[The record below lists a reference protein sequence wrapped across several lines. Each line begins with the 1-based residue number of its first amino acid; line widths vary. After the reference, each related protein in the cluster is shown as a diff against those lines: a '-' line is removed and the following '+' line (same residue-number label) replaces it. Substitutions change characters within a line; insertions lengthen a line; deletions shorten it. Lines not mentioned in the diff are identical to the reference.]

1 MKKIISSLAVLALSV
16 PAFAQDTKALESRIE
31 ALELSRDLNWVKL
44 GGSLETRYDYI
55 DYERNKAY
63 TLNAAAV
70 DKGGRNDSYYRMWA
84 NINMEAKPSDRLTFF
99 GRLSMAKYFSVLGSN
114 GEPGSAFAD
123 LADGQATNR
132 SFLFMERAFVNY
144 SIDKNWTFTM
154 GRLPTIDGPNKHIA
168 LNQQIMGNYPTLAYS
183 AILDGFALTHATQPT
198 SDSVLRTKLIYTPL
212 QSVNYQGTGSS
223 NLRDANGDQIRTS
236 SDFVSLLVEYEKYN
250 ASWFKKNMTIF
261 QALHGEQNPFYSPAE
276 EDAGGAGVDNDG
288 SDLYVS
294 VNRFVLYT
302 DFEKIAGTN
311 FDLAAQVMFS
321 QVRSRGSFIN
331 GPLAAGTGNVG
342 WGTDKRSDNQSGY
355 ASVITARYQ
364 LDIASLN
371 RPKVGVEWFH
381 ASKDAYVYD
390 AANVNPINMYGSQD
404 ADVYHFFYN
413 HTFDGGLALNT
424 GYMFRQQN
432 SIRGFSN
439 VLGANQKADNFDQN
453 IYASLLATF

>member
-1 MKKIISSLAVLALSV
+1 MKKFISSLAVLALTA

-55 DYERNKAY
+55 DYERNKGY
-63 TLNAAAV
+63 SLNGAAV
-70 DKGGRNDSYYRMWA
+70 NKGGRNDSYYRMWA
-84 NINMEAKPSDRLTFF
+84 NVNMEAKPSDRLTFF

-114 GEPGSAFAD
+114 GQPTTDFAD
-123 LADGQATNR
+123 LGDGQNMNR

-183 AILDGFALTHATQPT
+183 AILDGFALTYATQPT
-198 SDSVLRTKLIYTPL
+198 TDSVLRTKLIYTPL
-212 QSVNYQGTGSS
+212 QNVNYAGTGSS
-223 NLRDANGDQIRTS
+223 NLKDGNGDSIRTS

-261 QALHGEQNPFYSPAE
+261 QALRGEQTPFYQPPFDDGNPVTE
-276 EDAGGAGVDNDG
+276 TTG

-311 FDLAAQVMFS
+311 FDLAAQVMYS
-321 QVRSRGSFIN
+321 IVNSRGSLVNNPNSPSTTI
-331 GPLAAGTGNVG
+331 G
-342 WGTDKRSDNQSGY
+342 WGTDKRSDDQTGY

-364 LDIASLN
+364 LDLPSLN
-371 RPKVGVEWFH
+371 RPKIGAEWFH
-381 ASKDAYVYD
+381 SSEDAYVYD

-404 ADVYHFFYN
+404 ADVYHVFYN

-424 GYMFRQQN
+424 GYMYRKQN
-432 SIRGFSN
+432 SVRGFSN
-439 VLGANQKADNFDQN
+439 VLGKNQDADNKDQN
-453 IYASLLATF
+453 VYVSLLATF